1 MINAIIGIDPGAK
14 GGIALVTDN
23 NEILFL
29 ENISNDKSD
38 IHRKISD
45 ILLGFSYVAI
55 RSAFLES
62 AISMHTNRAVNNNLF
77 FINGYITGIL
87 ESFGIKVVH
96 TMPAHWKKVMSVT
109 SNKQTSLDKAEEL
122 FPTIKQELRAERKT
136 YRDGLAE
143 ALLIAYYGLH
153 LNQYYPEKSQIP
165 AKRKERNKQR
175 EIKL

>member
-1 MINAIIGIDPGAK
+1 MIKAIIGIDPGAK
-14 GGIALVTDN
+14 GGIALVTDK
-23 NEILFL
+23 NEVLL
-29 ENISNDKSD
+29 LKSISNDKGV
-38 IHRKISD
+38 IQHRVAEI
-45 ILLGFSYVAI
+45 IMGFPYVAI
-55 RSAFLES
+55 QCAFLES

-77 FINGYITGIL
+77 FMNGYITGVL
-87 ESFGIKVVH
+87 KSFGIEVVH
-96 TMPAHWKKVMSVT
+96 TMPAHWKKIMSVT
-109 SNKQTSLDKAEEL
+109 SDKQTSLDKAEEL

-165 AKRKERNKQR
+165 AKRKKRNKQR